1 MFVIT
6 PTSGSQIAA
15 SSAIWPAPRIASS
28 STSTSVPNGAAR
40 ISSGI
45 PISVLK
51 FAREAAILRCGVI
64 IAAIRSLV
72 VVFPTEPG
80 DRDHEGGEVL
90 APGPRERAQRRQRQ
104 VGGDD
109 RALELARQQLVDP
122 LRLDH
127 DAPRAGLERGDG
139 ERAAVDLLARQAEEE
154 VARLDPARVDDRAP
168 GPARGAPAGLL
179 AVQRAADRPRD
190 ALDAPVPHA
199 PTAPAAPRGRP

>member
-72 VVFPTEPG
+72 VVFPTDPVTAITKAARSFRHARASAPSAGSGRSEEMTAPSNS
-80 DRDHEGGEVL
+80 L
-90 APGPRERAQRRQRQ
+90 ASSSSTHCGSTTT
-104 VGGDD
+104 
-109 RALELARQQLVDP
+109 
-122 LRLDH
+122 
-127 DAPRAGLERGDG
+127 
-139 ERAAVDLLARQAEEE
+139 
-154 VARLDPARVDDRAP
+154 
-168 GPARGAPAGLL
+168 
-179 AVQRAADRPRD
+179 
-190 ALDAPVPHA
+190 PHA
-199 PTAPAAPRGRP
+199 PASSAVMANAPPSTRSPGSPKKRSPGWIPRESMTVRPGPPAARPPACSRCSEPPIVPAMRWTLQCLTRPRPAEPRGRP